1 MTVEDL
7 ISAASGLRDHAEN
20 YTLHLEEF
28 ISSVSEDGQI
38 LTESSLISN
47 IDMNTKISNGA
58 KLTILPTEN
67 IVKVIGNVYNPGLIA
82 FDGGNVNN
90 YIEYAGGKKP
100 KTKTSRIFI
109 TRANGEIKKVG
120 GYRSRFI
127 RAYPGDTI
135 TVPLNENEFDS
146 SQFIS
151 DLASTLANIVA
162 IFAIVDN
169 N

>member
-1 MTVEDL
+1 MNPGDKIIVYENQNYDNRYTVSIAGEVKKAGSFPWENGMTVEDL
-7 ISAASGLRDHAEN
+7 ISAASGLRDHTKIN
-20 YTLHLEEF
+20 LHLEEF

-90 YIEYAGGKKP
+90 YIEYAGGK
-100 KTKTSRIFI
+100 
-109 TRANGEIKKVG
+109 
-120 GYRSRFI
+120 
-127 RAYPGDTI
+127 
-135 TVPLNENEFDS
+135 
-146 SQFIS
+146 SQKQR
-151 DLASTLANIVA
+151 LQNIYYAQMVK
-162 IFAIVDN
+162 
-169 N
+169 